1 MEPTFSNLLKISLE
15 RQYPPTTFAKL
26 FRDFE
31 KKQANT
37 NNGRIDTTPLYIDSG
52 DNYLQRSYIF
62 EILVGS
68 DLENNFEEFIN
79 FFSVVSEKLKFN
91 DQHSVLLFINQTAE
105 KFPWK
110 NYAQNVLVL
119 NCLSAYSKY
128 LVSNFV
134 ESEEF
139 TRISNLFVK
148 ILINIFKVSNAFKL
162 NENFVQTTT
171 EFKLDENFVQSTTE
185 FMEWLN
191 AKSLHDAYKPLNF
204 YLGEYVKSSV
214 KFGFSSN
221 DPSHLQGS
229 ELVDSLNFSKRKPA
243 KLSEKDNIKLLKIK
257 KIIWLS
263 QKITIE
269 FVNLNDQFIID
280 FKNLIS
286 LSNVST
292 MESVSSLSME
302 LLSGIIQC
310 IKISNSRNKAI
321 FREYLVCKIPWFLK
335 YVLKINQ
342 NKLEK
347 VFETL
352 SNDESEFFTSDT
364 NLLFELQTN
373 MIELELL
380 RENVLEFE
388 KGNKLLTDDQREQS
402 YTIEELNQNYTYKFI
417 ECNPEFTSIEE
428 TGIVDFVKK
437 VNKSIRLKH
446 KFCDLFMESLDS
458 FMLTGDT
465 LRLRRLL
472 ISASLNFDVLDN
484 LLLYSSPYKLL
495 IPLLKFLEN
504 QVTQTPEN
512 AGMNTEER
520 YLDQSNQPD
529 LMMDLDIPGDDS
541 SNAQDYFSD
550 LSTILVF
557 SQFIIARY
565 ALTLKECDLSAI
577 PKTLSL
583 LKNTGL
589 IYDKDTKDGNPFQ
602 ETKLDD
608 EIVNKWISS
617 MFDPS
622 NVDGISDSLIKL
634 STPLDYS
641 QLIPRIVN
649 EAIICN
655 NMGWLDDDTLM
666 GGLEYMHQ
674 KFLVGWMAYV
684 IEEIC
689 NLKWKNGGKEPKMD
703 AILEKVLQQ
712 LLETNTSD
720 SIDIQVIIKLVKE
733 TEKEKISLNF
743 PQVKL
748 DEQISAGKL
757 TLDQSCR
764 NIIKFVSP
772 NEKDKQEHP
781 EFELAQVWSLLLSQN
796 LAVDYLYEELKS
808 LIQDSQISAELSY
821 ELVSILLV
829 MFARWVVGDSIKTK
843 WPVSLAQINDSDQS
857 ATELQMLSLIF
868 NRKPATIAV
877 KGYKKRIETKT
888 ENDENKVESGFF
900 GFIQEP
906 KSDESD
912 NNMTNLVEEAEK
924 GIDIYGENLLLIAY
938 EHKGDRTTETFLRK
952 VLDHLG

>member
-26 FRDFE
+26 FRDF
-31 KKQANT
+31 KKKYANL
-37 NNGRIDTTPLYIDSG
+37 NSGKIDTTPLYINSEE
-52 DNYLQRSYIF
+52 NYLQRSYIF

-68 DLENNFEEFIN
+68 DLENTFQEFIDY
-79 FFSVVSEKLKFN
+79 FSVVSEKLKFS
-91 DQHSVLLFINQTAE
+91 DQDAVLLFINQTAE

-110 NYAQNVLVL
+110 NYAQSASVLSS
-119 NCLSAYSKY
+119 LSGYSKY
-128 LVSNFV
+128 LVSKFD

-139 TRISNLFVK
+139 SRISTLFVK
-148 ILINIFKVSNAFKL
+148 ILINILKVSNSFKL
-162 NENFVQTTT
+162 NENFVQ
-171 EFKLDENFVQSTTE
+171 SATE

-191 AKSLHDAYKPLNF
+191 FKSLYDAYKPLYF
-204 YLGEYVKSSV
+204 YLGEYIKSSV
-214 KFGFSSN
+214 KFGFSSG
-221 DPSHLQGS
+221 DPSQLQGS
-229 ELVDSLNFSKRKPA
+229 ELADSITFSKRKPA
-243 KLSEKDNIKLLKIK
+243 KLNEKDNVNLLKIR

-269 FVNLNDQFIID
+269 FVKLDDQFIID

-292 MESVSSLSME
+292 MESISSLSME
-302 LLSGIIQC
+302 LLSGILQC
-310 IKISNSRNKAI
+310 IKISNSRTKAI

-347 VFETL
+347 VLDTIL
-352 SNDESEFFTSDT
+352 NDESDFFKSNND
-364 NLLFELQTN
+364 LLS
-373 MIELELL
+373 ELEKNLTELEVL
-380 RENVLEFE
+380 RPGILKIEKADKISNSDEN
-388 KGNKLLTDDQREQS
+388 EQS
-402 YTIEELNQNYTYKFI
+402 YTTEELNQNYTYKFI

-428 TGIVDFVKK
+428 TGIVDFVDK
-437 VNKSIRLKH
+437 VNKSIKMKH

-472 ISASLNFDVLDN
+472 VSASLNFNVLDN
-484 LLLYSSPYKLL
+484 LLLYSSPYNIL

-504 QVTQTPEN
+504 QVMQTPEN
-512 AGMNTEER
+512 AGMNTAER
-520 YLDQSNQPD
+520 YLDQSTQPD
-529 LMMDLDIPGDDS
+529 LMMDLDIAGDDS

-565 ALTLKECDLSAI
+565 DLTLKECDLSTI
-577 PKTLSL
+577 PSTLSL

-589 IYDKDTKDGNPFQ
+589 IGDKDTKDGNPIQ
-602 ETKLDD
+602 EIKLDD

-641 QLIPRIVN
+641 QLIPHIVH

-655 NMGWLDDDTLM
+655 NMGWLDDDTFM
-666 GGLEYMHQ
+666 GGLEYLHQ

-689 NLKWKNGGKEPKMD
+689 NLKWKSGGKDHKMG
-703 AILEKVLQQ
+703 AILEKVLKQ
-712 LLETNTSD
+712 LLEINTSD

-733 TEKEKISLNF
+733 TVKEKIFLNF
-743 PQVKL
+743 PDVKL
-748 DEQISAGKL
+748 DTPIPASKL
-757 TLDQSCR
+757 TLNQSCH
-764 NIIKFVSP
+764 NIISFVLPS
-772 NEKDKQEHP
+772 EKEKQEHP

-796 LAVDYLYEELKS
+796 LAVDYLYEELQS
-808 LIQDSQISAELSY
+808 LIQDSQISADLSY

-829 MFARWVVGDSIKTK
+829 TFASWVVGDSIRTK
-843 WPVSLAQINDSDQS
+843 WPVGLAQINDSSQTAND
-857 ATELQMLSLIF
+857 LQTLSLIF

-877 KGYKKRIETKT
+877 KGYKKRMETKT
-888 ENDENKVESGFF
+888 QDDTNKVESGFF

-912 NNMTNLVEEAEK
+912 SNMADLVEDAENE
-924 GIDIYGENLLLIAY
+924 IDIYGENLLLIAY
-938 EHKGDRTTETFLRK
+938 EHKGDNTTEIFLRK